1 MGSYARMSCVALDN
15 SRGVVVSDPGLSHNI
30 PECGPTPTGID
41 NLSSGVREVVVAK
54 GVVDG
59 WPSWYNWD
67 VPKRE
72 PAKQTEPRLETGF
85 TLGMADHVGQRP
97 RKGLLH
103 MAKNDTPNEGQ
114 DTPAPET
121 PDIQPLEAALAEAKA
136 KLDTATAAFMT
147 AGSGGDMKAML
158 EAADA
163 VKAAQR
169 VVERAQAAV
178 TAATFEIRAGERMAL
193 AVEIKGAVETLIQGF
208 NEQAHNLA
216 ISGVHVTFLPDGT
229 FTTSITD
236 SAKPAG
242 KRNVSSTRTPGT
254 TGEGKGRNL
263 WLLDGRQYTSR
274 ELLLERGGAEGQLA
288 VEQAAKDGP
297 NGWVA
302 RGLKA
307 GPGFD
312 AAVKKLAAELGAT
325 RVEA

>member
-1 MGSYARMSCVALDN
+1 
-15 SRGVVVSDPGLSHNI
+15 
-30 PECGPTPTGID
+30 
-41 NLSSGVREVVVAK
+41 
-54 GVVDG
+54 
-59 WPSWYNWD
+59 
-67 VPKRE
+67 
-72 PAKQTEPRLETGF
+72 
-85 TLGMADHVGQRP
+85 
-97 RKGLLH
+97 
-103 MAKNDTPNEGQ
+103 MAKNDTENSVEQTAPATENTPNI
-114 DTPAPET
+114 PA
-121 PDIQPLEAALAEAKA
+121 LEAALAEAKG
-136 KLDTATAAFMT
+136 KLDTATATFMT

-193 AVEIKGAVETLIQGF
+193 AVEIKAAVEQLIGTF
-208 NEQAHNLA
+208 NERAHNLA

-236 SAKPAG
+236 SARPVG

-254 TGEGKGRNL
+254 GESKGRNL

-312 AAVKKLAAELGAT
+312 AAVKKLAADLGAT

>member
-1 MGSYARMSCVALDN
+1 
-15 SRGVVVSDPGLSHNI
+15 
-30 PECGPTPTGID
+30 
-41 NLSSGVREVVVAK
+41 
-54 GVVDG
+54 
-59 WPSWYNWD
+59 
-67 VPKRE
+67 
-72 PAKQTEPRLETGF
+72 
-85 TLGMADHVGQRP
+85 
-97 RKGLLH
+97 
-103 MAKNDTPNEGQ
+103 MAKNDTENSGEQ
-114 DTPAPET
+114 TAPATDNT
-121 PDIQPLEAALAEAKA
+121 PDIPALETALAEAKG
-136 KLDTATAAFMT
+136 KLDAATTAFMA

-193 AVEIKGAVETLIQGF
+193 AVEIKAAVEALIDGF
-208 NEQAHNLA
+208 NEQAHTLA
-216 ISGVHVTFLPDGT
+216 LSGVHVTFLPDGT

-236 SAKPAG
+236 SAKPVG
-242 KRNVSSTRTPGT
+242 KRAVSTTRTPGT
-254 TGEGKGRNL
+254 GESKGRNL

-274 ELLLERGGAEGQLA
+274 ELLLERGGADGQLA

-312 AAVKKLAAELGAT
+312 AAVKKLAAELGAVRT
-325 RVEA
+325 EA